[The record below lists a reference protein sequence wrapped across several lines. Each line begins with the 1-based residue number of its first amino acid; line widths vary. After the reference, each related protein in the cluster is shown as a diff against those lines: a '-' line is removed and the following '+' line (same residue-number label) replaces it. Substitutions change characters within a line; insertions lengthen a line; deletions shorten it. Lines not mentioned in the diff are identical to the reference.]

1 MRSQRTTVGR
11 PTSASPLSG
20 SANGRGAGPARSYT
34 RAVNGPPHRRRYLFV
49 TNFLGSAG
57 AETQLIH
64 LATGLAERGHEVSI
78 AAFGGVHVDSQP
90 LERLGIGIHSFE
102 AASRARKVARVPAL
116 ARLARRADV
125 VHCSTFDATLWGR
138 LAAALACRK
147 AIVTEHTPGREVQT
161 SSSGRSRQRLIA
173 LHSRVLDAV
182 TYATVVVAR
191 WQVPLVQ
198 GEGVRPDS
206 ILHIPN
212 AVPMQEL
219 REASHG
225 GVTRTQLGIPED
237 AKVVLHA
244 ARLFPHKGQ
253 RDTLAAVRRL
263 RESVGDVHAV
273 IAGHGPDR
281 EELER
286 EAAEAGGWAH
296 VLGPRDDVPALL
308 ALSDLAVV
316 PSRAEA
322 MPMIVIEAMGLGVP
336 VVGTDVGDVRG
347 ILEEAGS
354 GISVPVDDFE
364 AFYAACRAVLADP
377 SLHRRLAEG
386 ARKSSEAFD
395 SPAMTERYD
404 TLFEAAVEGREIPA
418 TLR

>member
-1 MRSQRTTVGR
+1 
-11 PTSASPLSG
+11 
-20 SANGRGAGPARSYT
+20 
-34 RAVNGPPHRRRYLFV
+34 VNGTPQRRRLLFV
-49 TNFLGSAG
+49 TNFLGWAG

-64 LATGLAERGHEVSI
+64 LATGLAERGHQVSI
-78 AAFGGVHVDSQP
+78 AAFGGVHVDSEP
-90 LERLGIGIHSFE
+90 LERLGIGIYSFE
-102 AASRARKVARVPAL
+102 AATRARKIASVPAL
-116 ARLARRADV
+116 ARLARRAEV

-138 LAAALACRK
+138 LAAALAHRK

-161 SSSGRSRQRLIA
+161 SSSGHSRQRLIA
-173 LHSRVLDAV
+173 LHNRVLDTV

-191 WQVPLVQ
+191 WQEPLLR
-198 GEGVRPDS
+198 GEGVRPAS
-206 ILHIPN
+206 IVHIPN

-219 REASHG
+219 REASRA
-225 GVTRTQLGIPED
+225 GVTRAQLGIPQH
-237 AKVVLHA
+237 AKVVIHA
-244 ARLFPHKGQ
+244 ARLFPYKGQ
-253 RDTLAAVRRL
+253 RDTLEAVRRL
-263 RESVGDVHAV
+263 RQSVGDVHAV
-273 IAGHGPDR
+273 IVGDGPDR
-281 EELER
+281 EGLER
-286 EAAEAGGWAH
+286 EAADADGWAH

-322 MPMIVIEAMGLGVP
+322 MPMIVIEAMALGVP
-336 VVGTDVGDVRG
+336 VVGTDVGDVRR

-364 AFYAACRAVLADP
+364 AFYAACHTVLVDP

-386 ARKSSEAFD
+386 AHTSSQAYD
-395 SPAMTERYD
+395 SSVMTERYD